1 MAQILTFGESAFAFD
16 EKGAERSPGDAG
28 AAQGRGQ
35 SAHRGRPCHLLCLAS
50 PAQRG
55 RHGVTW
61 SRLHTPS
68 GHPPPRRAGLLGLA
82 IHIQHLT

>member
-1 MAQILTFGESAFAFD
+1 MAQILTFGESAFD
-16 EKGAERSPGDAG
+16 GKGAERSPGDVG

-68 GHPPPRRAGLLGLA
+68 GPPPRRAGLLGLA

>member
-1 MAQILTFGESAFAFD
+1 MAQILTFGESAFG
-16 EKGAERSPGDAG
+16 EKGAERSPVDAG

-68 GHPPPRRAGLLGLA
+68 GPPPLAAGQASSGLPF
-82 IHIQHLT
+82 TSST